1 MTKRELAVLEAYLD
15 APYGTEEA
23 RDALDAVILMV
34 LNAQVVN
41 KPWRLTA

>member
-1 MTKRELAVLEAYLD
+1 VTKRELAVLERYLD

-34 LNAQVVN
+34 LNAGEGK
-41 KPWRLTA
+41 KP